1 MPKKIILTCL
11 ITIVMIFATFTTVVV
26 ADDLGEL
33 QNRKNELNQ
42 QISEANEQ
50 VENIEIELTE
60 TLQQIDNLEQKITTY
75 QAQIDE
81 VSKNLEEVQTQIV
94 QIEEK
99 LKNLE
104 NNYKIQRET
113 FQNRII
119 AQYEAGDIQY
129 LDVLL
134 SSNTLSEF
142 ISNYYLIGEIAK
154 YDRNLLDNI
163 DRQKN
168 EIENIKLTLTE
179 KEKSLNTLKTN
190 KENTAVALEN
200 AKVIKNSYAKQLT
213 TEEKE
218 TQEKIAG
225 YQRELDNLEAQI
237 VAITSIKVGEDY
249 VGGEFAWPAPGYS
262 TITSKY
268 GMRVHPILKT
278 YRVHSGT
285 DIAMPTGAYI
295 IAANDGVVTKAGYST
310 AGYGNMVLIDHGGGV
325 STLYGHGSEILV
337 QTGQTVKRGDI
348 IMKAGSTGWS
358 TGPHLHFEVRINGK
372 HVDSLP
378 YITGT
383 KIETNKSTKNTEQNN
398 TEAQEEANQN

>member
-11 ITIVMIFATFTTVVV
+11 LIVVVLVSFTTVVI
-26 ADDLGEL
+26 ADDLMDL
-33 QNRKNELNQ
+33 QNRKNELNN
-42 QISEANEQ
+42 QITEANEQ
-50 VENIEIELTE
+50 VENIQIELTD
-60 TLQQIDNLEQKITTY
+60 TLKQIDNLDQKIETY
-75 QAQIDE
+75 QGQVDELNGKLETLQNQI
-81 VSKNLEEVQTQIV
+81 KTA
-94 QIEEK
+94 EEK
-99 LKNLE
+99 LTNLE
-104 NNYKIQRET
+104 NNYKIQRKT
-113 FQNRII
+113 FQNRIV
-119 AQYEAGDIQY
+119 AQYEAGDVQY

-168 EIENIKLTLTE
+168 EIEKIKTTLTE
-179 KEKSLNTLKTN
+179 REKNLKTVKENKEK
-190 KENTAVALEN
+190 TATALEN

-213 TEEKE
+213 DSEKE
-218 TQEKIAG
+218 TQAKIAE

-237 VAITSIKVGEDY
+237 VTITSIKVGEDY

-278 YRVHSGT
+278 HRVHSGT
-285 DIAMPTGAYI
+285 DIAMPMGAYI
-295 IAANDGVVTKAGYST
+295 IAANDGIVTKAGYSST
-310 AGYGNMVLIDHGGGV
+310 GYGNMVLIDHGGGV

-358 TGPHLHFEVRINGK
+358 TGPHLHFEVRINGQ

-378 YITGT
+378 YITGKKIT
-383 KIETNKSTKNTEQNN
+383 KETDNNQENTTSENQENASQN
-398 TEAQEEANQN
+398 

>member
-11 ITIVMIFATFTTVVV
+11 LIVVVLVSFTTVVI
-26 ADDLGEL
+26 ADDLIDL
-33 QNRKNELNQ
+33 QNRKNELNN
-42 QISEANEQ
+42 QITEANEQ
-50 VENIEIELTE
+50 VENIQIELTD
-60 TLQQIDNLEQKITTY
+60 TLKQIDNLDQKIETY
-75 QAQIDE
+75 QDQVDELNGKLETLQNQI
-81 VSKNLEEVQTQIV
+81 KIA
-94 QIEEK
+94 EEK
-99 LKNLE
+99 LTNLE
-104 NNYKIQRET
+104 NNYKIQRKT
-113 FQNRII
+113 FQNRIV
-119 AQYEAGDIQY
+119 AQYEAGDVQY

-168 EIENIKLTLTE
+168 EIEKIKTTLTE
-179 KEKSLNTLKTN
+179 REKNLKTVKENKEK
-190 KENTAVALEN
+190 TATALEN

-213 TEEKE
+213 DSEKE
-218 TQEKIAG
+218 TQAKIAE

-237 VAITSIKVGEDY
+237 VTITSIKVGEDY

-278 YRVHSGT
+278 HRVHSGT
-285 DIAMPTGAYI
+285 DIAMPMGAYI
-295 IAANDGVVTKAGYST
+295 IAANDGVVTKAGYSST
-310 AGYGNMVLIDHGGGV
+310 GYGNMVLIDHGGGV

-358 TGPHLHFEVRINGK
+358 TGPHLHFEVRINGQ

-378 YITGT
+378 YITGKKIT
-383 KIETNKSTKNTEQNN
+383 KETDNNQENTTSEN
-398 TEAQEEANQN
+398 QESANQN

>member
-11 ITIVMIFATFTTVVV
+11 LIVVVLVSFTTVVI
-26 ADDLGEL
+26 ADDLIDL
-33 QNRKNELNQ
+33 QNRKNELNN
-42 QISEANEQ
+42 QITEANEQ
-50 VENIEIELTE
+50 VENIQIELTD
-60 TLQQIDNLEQKITTY
+60 TLKQIDNLDQKIETY
-75 QAQIDE
+75 QGQVDELNGKLETLQNQI
-81 VSKNLEEVQTQIV
+81 KTA
-94 QIEEK
+94 EEK
-99 LKNLE
+99 LTNLE
-104 NNYKIQRET
+104 NNYKIQRKT
-113 FQNRII
+113 FQNRIV
-119 AQYEAGDIQY
+119 AQYEAGDVQY

-168 EIENIKLTLTE
+168 EIEKIKTTLTE
-179 KEKSLNTLKTN
+179 REKNLKTVKENKEK
-190 KENTAVALEN
+190 TATALEN

-213 TEEKE
+213 DSEKE
-218 TQEKIAG
+218 TQSKIAE

-237 VAITSIKVGEDY
+237 VTITSIKVGEDY

-278 YRVHSGT
+278 HRVHSGT
-285 DIAMPTGAYI
+285 DIAMPMGAYI
-295 IAANDGVVTKAGYST
+295 IAANDGVVTKAGYSST
-310 AGYGNMVLIDHGGGV
+310 GYGNMVLIDHGGGV

-358 TGPHLHFEVRINGK
+358 TGPHLHFEVRINGQ

-378 YITGT
+378 YITGKKIT
-383 KIETNKSTKNTEQNN
+383 KETDNNQENTTSEN
-398 TEAQEEANQN
+398 QESANQN

>member
-11 ITIVMIFATFTTVVV
+11 LVMLVGLVCFTTVVV
-26 ADDLGEL
+26 ADDLSDL
-33 QNRKNELNQ
+33 QERKNELNS
-42 QISEANEQ
+42 QITEANEQ
-50 VENIEIELTE
+50 VENIQIELTD
-60 TLQQIDNLEQKITTY
+60 TLKQIDNLDQKIETY
-75 QAQIDE
+75 QTQVDELNGKLETLQNQI
-81 VSKNLEEVQTQIV
+81 KTA
-94 QIEEK
+94 EEK
-99 LKNLE
+99 LINLE
-104 NNYKIQRET
+104 NNYKIQRKT
-113 FQNRII
+113 FQNRIV
-119 AQYEAGDIQY
+119 AQYEAGDVQY

-168 EIENIKLTLTE
+168 EIEKIKTALTE
-179 KEKSLNTLKTN
+179 REKNLKTLKENKEK
-190 KENTAVALEN
+190 TATALEN

-213 TEEKE
+213 ESEKE
-218 TQEKIAG
+218 TQAKIAE
-225 YQRELDNLEAQI
+225 YQKELDNLEEQI

-278 YRVHSGT
+278 HRVHSGT
-285 DIAMPTGAYI
+285 DIAMPMGAYI
-295 IAANDGVVTKAGYST
+295 IAANDGIVTKAGYSST
-310 AGYGNMVLIDHGGGV
+310 GYGNMVLIDHGGGV

-358 TGPHLHFEVRINGK
+358 TGPHLHFEVRINGQ

-378 YITGT
+378 YITGKKIT
-383 KIETNKSTKNTEQNN
+383 KETDNNQENTTTDN
-398 TEAQEEANQN
+398 QESANQN

>member
-11 ITIVMIFATFTTVVV
+11 LIVVVLVSFTTVVI
-26 ADDLGEL
+26 ADDLIDL
-33 QNRKNELNQ
+33 QNRKNELNN
-42 QISEANEQ
+42 QITEANEQ
-50 VENIEIELTE
+50 VENIQIELTD
-60 TLQQIDNLEQKITTY
+60 TLKQIDNLDQKIETY
-75 QAQIDE
+75 QGQVDELNGKLETLQNQI
-81 VSKNLEEVQTQIV
+81 KIA
-94 QIEEK
+94 EEK
-99 LKNLE
+99 LTNLE
-104 NNYKIQRET
+104 NNYKIQRKT
-113 FQNRII
+113 FQNRIV
-119 AQYEAGDIQY
+119 AQYEAGDVQY

-168 EIENIKLTLTE
+168 EIEKIKTTLTE
-179 KEKSLNTLKTN
+179 RGKNLKTVKENKEK
-190 KENTAVALEN
+190 TATALEN

-213 TEEKE
+213 DSEKE
-218 TQEKIAG
+218 TQSKIAE

-237 VAITSIKVGEDY
+237 VTITSIKVGEDY

-278 YRVHSGT
+278 HRVHSGT
-285 DIAMPTGAYI
+285 DIAMPMGAYI
-295 IAANDGVVTKAGYST
+295 IAANDGVVTKAGYSST
-310 AGYGNMVLIDHGGGV
+310 GYGNMVLIDHGGGV

-358 TGPHLHFEVRINGK
+358 TGPHLHFEVRINGQ

-378 YITGT
+378 YITGKKIT
-383 KIETNKSTKNTEQNN
+383 KETDNNQENTTSEN
-398 TEAQEEANQN
+398 QESANQN

>member
-11 ITIVMIFATFTTVVV
+11 LIVVVLVSFTTVVI
-26 ADDLGEL
+26 ADDLIDL
-33 QNRKNELNQ
+33 QNRKNELNN
-42 QISEANEQ
+42 QITEANEQ
-50 VENIEIELTE
+50 VENIQIELTD
-60 TLQQIDNLEQKITTY
+60 TLKQIDNLDQKIETY
-75 QAQIDE
+75 QGQVDELNGKLETLQNQI
-81 VSKNLEEVQTQIV
+81 KIA
-94 QIEEK
+94 EEK
-99 LKNLE
+99 LTNLE
-104 NNYKIQRET
+104 NNYKIQRKT
-113 FQNRII
+113 FQNRIV
-119 AQYEAGDIQY
+119 AQYEAGDVQY

-168 EIENIKLTLTE
+168 EIEKIKTTLTE
-179 KEKSLNTLKTN
+179 REKNLKTVKEN
-190 KENTAVALEN
+190 KERTATALEN

-213 TEEKE
+213 DSEKE
-218 TQEKIAG
+218 TQSKIAE

-237 VAITSIKVGEDY
+237 VTITSIKVGEDY

-278 YRVHSGT
+278 HRVHSGT
-285 DIAMPTGAYI
+285 DIAMPMGAYI
-295 IAANDGVVTKAGYST
+295 IAANDGVVTKAGYSST
-310 AGYGNMVLIDHGGGV
+310 GYGNMVLIDHGGGV

-358 TGPHLHFEVRINGK
+358 TGPHLHFEVRINGQ

-378 YITGT
+378 YITGKKIT
-383 KIETNKSTKNTEQNN
+383 KETDNNQENTTSEN
-398 TEAQEEANQN
+398 QESANQN

>member
-11 ITIVMIFATFTTVVV
+11 LIVVVLVSFTTVVI
-26 ADDLGEL
+26 ADDLIDL
-33 QNRKNELNQ
+33 QNRKNELNN
-42 QISEANEQ
+42 QITEANEQ
-50 VENIEIELTE
+50 VENIQIELTD
-60 TLQQIDNLEQKITTY
+60 TLKQIDNLDQKIETY
-75 QAQIDE
+75 QDQVDELNGKLETLQNQI
-81 VSKNLEEVQTQIV
+81 KIA
-94 QIEEK
+94 EEK
-99 LKNLE
+99 LTNLE
-104 NNYKIQRET
+104 NNYKIQRKT
-113 FQNRII
+113 FQNRIV
-119 AQYEAGDIQY
+119 AQYEAGDVQY

-168 EIENIKLTLTE
+168 EIEKIKTTLTE
-179 KEKSLNTLKTN
+179 REKNLKTVKENKEK
-190 KENTAVALEN
+190 TATALEN

-213 TEEKE
+213 DSEKE
-218 TQEKIAG
+218 TQAKIAE

-237 VAITSIKVGEDY
+237 VTITSIKVGEDY

-278 YRVHSGT
+278 HRVHSGT
-285 DIAMPTGAYI
+285 DIAMPMGAYI
-295 IAANDGVVTKAGYST
+295 IAANDGVVTKAGYSST
-310 AGYGNMVLIDHGGGV
+310 GYGNMVLIDHGGGV

-358 TGPHLHFEVRINGK
+358 TGPHLHFEVRINGQ

-378 YITGT
+378 YITGKKIT
-383 KIETNKSTKNTEQNN
+383 KETDNNQENTTSENQENASQN
-398 TEAQEEANQN
+398 

>member
-11 ITIVMIFATFTTVVV
+11 LIVVVLVSFTTVVI
-26 ADDLGEL
+26 ADDLMDL
-33 QNRKNELNQ
+33 QNRKNELNN
-42 QISEANEQ
+42 QITEANEQ
-50 VENIEIELTE
+50 VENIQIELTD
-60 TLQQIDNLEQKITTY
+60 TLKQIDNLDQKIETY
-75 QAQIDE
+75 QGQVDELNGKLEILQNQI
-81 VSKNLEEVQTQIV
+81 KTA
-94 QIEEK
+94 EEK
-99 LKNLE
+99 LTNLE
-104 NNYKIQRET
+104 NNYKIQRKT
-113 FQNRII
+113 FQNRIV
-119 AQYEAGDIQY
+119 AQYEAGDVQY

-168 EIENIKLTLTE
+168 EIEKIKTTLTE
-179 KEKSLNTLKTN
+179 REKNLKTVKENKEK
-190 KENTAVALEN
+190 TATALEN

-213 TEEKE
+213 DSEKK
-218 TQEKIAG
+218 TQAKIAE

-237 VAITSIKVGEDY
+237 VTITSIKVGEDY

-278 YRVHSGT
+278 HRVHSGT
-285 DIAMPTGAYI
+285 DIAMPMGAYI
-295 IAANDGVVTKAGYST
+295 IAANDGVVTKAGYSST
-310 AGYGNMVLIDHGGGV
+310 GYGNMVLIDHGGGV

-358 TGPHLHFEVRINGK
+358 TGPHLHFEVRINGQ

-378 YITGT
+378 YITGKKIT
-383 KIETNKSTKNTEQNN
+383 KETDNNQENTTSENQENASQN
-398 TEAQEEANQN
+398 

>member
-11 ITIVMIFATFTTVVV
+11 LIVVVLVSFTTVVI
-26 ADDLGEL
+26 ADDLIDL
-33 QNRKNELNQ
+33 QNRKNELNNQ
-42 QISEANEQ
+42 MTEANEQ
-50 VENIEIELTE
+50 VENIQIELTD
-60 TLQQIDNLEQKITTY
+60 TLKQIDNLDQKIETY
-75 QAQIDE
+75 QGQVDELNGKLETLQNQI
-81 VSKNLEEVQTQIV
+81 KIA
-94 QIEEK
+94 EEK
-99 LKNLE
+99 LTNLE
-104 NNYKIQRET
+104 NNYKIQRKT
-113 FQNRII
+113 FQNRIV
-119 AQYEAGDIQY
+119 AQYEAGDVQY

-168 EIENIKLTLTE
+168 EIEKIKTTLTE
-179 KEKSLNTLKTN
+179 REKNLKTVKENKEK
-190 KENTAVALEN
+190 TATALEN

-213 TEEKE
+213 DSEKE
-218 TQEKIAG
+218 TQSKIAE

-237 VAITSIKVGEDY
+237 VTITSIKVGEDY

-278 YRVHSGT
+278 HRVHSGT
-285 DIAMPTGAYI
+285 DIAMPMGAYI
-295 IAANDGVVTKAGYST
+295 IAANDGVVTKAGYSST
-310 AGYGNMVLIDHGGGV
+310 GYGNMVLIDHGGGV

-358 TGPHLHFEVRINGK
+358 TGPHLHFEVRINGQ

-378 YITGT
+378 YITGKKIT
-383 KIETNKSTKNTEQNN
+383 KETDNNQENTTSEN
-398 TEAQEEANQN
+398 QESANQN

>member
-11 ITIVMIFATFTTVVV
+11 LIVVVLVSFTTVVI
-26 ADDLGEL
+26 ADDLMDL
-33 QNRKNELNQ
+33 QNRKNELNN
-42 QISEANEQ
+42 QITEANEQ
-50 VENIEIELTE
+50 VENIQIELTD
-60 TLQQIDNLEQKITTY
+60 TLKQIDNLDQKIETY
-75 QAQIDE
+75 QGQVDELNGKLETLQNQI
-81 VSKNLEEVQTQIV
+81 KTA
-94 QIEEK
+94 EEK
-99 LKNLE
+99 LTNLE
-104 NNYKIQRET
+104 NNYKIQRKT
-113 FQNRII
+113 FQNRIV
-119 AQYEAGDIQY
+119 AQYEAGDVQY

-168 EIENIKLTLTE
+168 EIEKIKTTLTE
-179 KEKSLNTLKTN
+179 REKNLKTVKENKEK
-190 KENTAVALEN
+190 TATALEN

-213 TEEKE
+213 DSEKE
-218 TQEKIAG
+218 TQAKIAE

-237 VAITSIKVGEDY
+237 VTITSIKVGEDY

-278 YRVHSGT
+278 HRVHSGT
-285 DIAMPTGAYI
+285 DIAMPMGAYI
-295 IAANDGVVTKAGYST
+295 IAANDGVVTKAGYSST
-310 AGYGNMVLIDHGGGV
+310 GYGNMVLIDHGGGV

-358 TGPHLHFEVRINGK
+358 TGPHLHFEVRINGQ

-378 YITGT
+378 YITGKKIT
-383 KIETNKSTKNTEQNN
+383 KETDNNQENTTSENQENASQN
-398 TEAQEEANQN
+398 

>member
-11 ITIVMIFATFTTVVV
+11 LIVVVLVSFTTVVI
-26 ADDLGEL
+26 ADDLMDL
-33 QNRKNELNQ
+33 QNRKNELNN
-42 QISEANEQ
+42 QITEANEQ
-50 VENIEIELTE
+50 VENIQIELTD
-60 TLQQIDNLEQKITTY
+60 TLKQIDNLDQKIETY
-75 QAQIDE
+75 QGQVDELNGKLEILQNQI
-81 VSKNLEEVQTQIV
+81 KTA
-94 QIEEK
+94 EEK
-99 LKNLE
+99 LTNLE
-104 NNYKIQRET
+104 NNYKIQRKT
-113 FQNRII
+113 FQNRIV
-119 AQYEAGDIQY
+119 AQYEAGDVQY

-154 YDRNLLDNI
+154 YDRTLLDNI

-168 EIENIKLTLTE
+168 EIEKIKTTLTE
-179 KEKSLNTLKTN
+179 REKNLKTVKENKEK
-190 KENTAVALEN
+190 TATALEN

-213 TEEKE
+213 DSEKE
-218 TQEKIAG
+218 TQAKIAE

-237 VAITSIKVGEDY
+237 VTITSIKVGEDY

-278 YRVHSGT
+278 HRVHSGT
-285 DIAMPTGAYI
+285 DIAMPMGAYI
-295 IAANDGVVTKAGYST
+295 IAANDGVVTKAGYSST
-310 AGYGNMVLIDHGGGV
+310 GYGNMVLIDHGGGV

-358 TGPHLHFEVRINGK
+358 TGPHLHFEVRINGQ

-378 YITGT
+378 YITGKKIT
-383 KIETNKSTKNTEQNN
+383 KETDNNQENTTSENQENASQN
-398 TEAQEEANQN
+398 

>member
-1 MPKKIILTCL
+1 MPKKILLTCL
-11 ITIVMIFATFTTVVV
+11 ITVVMLFAVCTTVVV
-26 ADDLGEL
+26 ADDLSEL
-33 QNRKNELNQ
+33 QDRKNELNE
-42 QISEANEQ
+42 QISEANEE
-50 VENIEIELTE
+50 VENIQIELTD
-60 TLQQIDNLEQKITTY
+60 TLKQIDNLEQKIGTY
-75 QAQIDE
+75 QTQIDE
-81 VSKNLEEVQTQIV
+81 LSEKLETLQNQIETT
-94 QIEEK
+94 EEK
-99 LKNLE
+99 LINLE
-104 NNYKIQRET
+104 NNYKIQTKT

-129 LDVLL
+129 IDVLL

-154 YDRNLLDNI
+154 YDRNILDNI
-163 DRQKN
+163 DRQKS
-168 EIENIKLTLTE
+168 EIEKIKSTLIE
-179 KEKSLNTLKTN
+179 KEKNYKLIKEN
-190 KENTAVALEN
+190 KEKTATALEN
-200 AKVIKNSYAKQLT
+200 AKVIKNSYAKELT
-213 TEEKE
+213 NSEKE
-218 TQEKIAG
+218 TQAKIAE
-225 YQRELDNLEAQI
+225 YKKELDNLEAQI

-310 AGYGNMVLIDHGGGV
+310 TGYGNMVLIDHGGGV

-358 TGPHLHFEVRINGK
+358 TGPHLHFEVRINGQ

-378 YITGT
+378 YITGK
-383 KIETNKSTKNTEQNN
+383 KIETNKSTENTEQNN
-398 TEAQEEANQN
+398 TEAQEETNQN